1 MGGVSVKM
9 IFDLRLFKGSSTTVN
24 NTSTYTP
31 SEYELQL
38 QKIQA
43 DYADKVAPNS
53 YWLNETARKVLQ
65 DSLGTVQVDFNQL
78 NNQAQNQI
86 SQAQS
91 GINSLTGNLQNQL
104 SGIQG
109 NVSNL
114 ASGQLPQAY
123 LDNMQKSIQSGVEN
137 SVGQVVNNLG
147 QRGVLNS
154 SVTTK
159 AVDDIS
165 KNVANTMAQQYQN
178 NIGLLSGLY
187 GQQAG
192 NTLNGASALSGLY
205 GQQIDS
211 ANAGTTAAG
220 IAQEGAQAPA
230 MNLWNASLGLNGS
243 TNSALSA
250 AAGKGTTNSS
260 QTTKTSG
267 GGGGLLGGFLG
278 GLL

>member
-1 MGGVSVKM
+1 MGGVRVKI
-9 IFDLRLFKGSSTTVN
+9 IFDLRLFKGGGTTVN

-53 YWLNETARKVLQ
+53 YWLNDTARQLLQ

-86 SQAQS
+86 NQAQS
-91 GINSLTGNLQNQL
+91 GIGNLTQ
-104 SGIQG
+104 GI
-109 NVSNL
+109 
-114 ASGQLPQAY
+114 LPQSY
-123 LDNMQKSIQSGVEN
+123 QDNMQQAIQSGVEN
-137 SVGQVVNNLG
+137 SYGSLLNNSA

-154 SVTTK
+154 SVTTQGMN
-159 AVDDIS
+159 DIS
-165 KNVANTMAQQYQN
+165 KNAANTMAQQYQGN
-178 NIGLLSGLY
+178 VGL
-187 GQQAG
+187 
-192 NTLNGASALSGLY
+192 LSGLY

-220 IAQEGAQAPA
+220 IAQEAAQQPA
-230 MNLWNASLGLNGS
+230 LNLWNASLGLNGS
-243 TNSALSA
+243 TTSALAS
-250 AAGKGTTNSS
+250 AAGKGTTNST

-267 GGGGLLGGFLG
+267 GGLLSGLLGGL
-278 GLL
+278 